1 MKSYYDLNNL
11 ISAKFVE
18 YESGALE
25 VKIGNTVE
33 KFPNPDV
40 STACHVIGLIE
51 TIKQSKGLWEA
62 LIGEADEADEA
73 DALKDLHDYIKDC
86 MDLREQICV
95 RDTPLRFEVSNGVT
109 LNVTDKNV
117 LTLAYIF
124 LSEDDDEGQKRLKE
138 YYINALKNA

>member
-18 YESGALE
+18 YENGALE

-40 STACHVIGLIE
+40 STACHVVGLVE

-62 LIGEADEADEA
+62 LIGETDGAEGVRSQRPAR
-73 DALKDLHDYIKDC
+73 LCKRLHG
-86 MDLREQICV
+86 LHEQV
-95 RDTPLRFEVSNGVT
+95 SVQGVTLQFEVGNGVT

-117 LTLAYIF
+117 LTLAYIL
-124 LSEDDDEGQKRLKE
+124 LSEGDGEGQKRLKE
-138 YYINALKNA
+138 YYINMLKNA

>member
-1 MKSYYDLNNL
+1 MKNYYDLNNL
-11 ISAKFVE
+11 MSAKFVE

-62 LIGEADEADEA
+62 LIGEADEAE
-73 DALKDLHDYIKDC
+73 ALKDLHDYIKDC
-86 MDLREQICV
+86 MDLREQVFVQDIM
-95 RDTPLRFEVSNGVT
+95 LQFEVSNGVT

-117 LTLAYIF
+117 LTLAHIF

>member
-1 MKSYYDLNNL
+1 MKNYYDLNTL
-11 ISAKFVE
+11 MSAKFVE

-40 STACHVIGLIE
+40 STSCHVIGLVE
-51 TIKQSKGLWEA
+51 TIKQSNGLWEA
-62 LIGEADEADEA
+62 LIGEADEAE
-73 DALKDLHDYIKDC
+73 ALKDLHDYVKDC
-86 MDLREQICV
+86 MDLREQVCV
-95 RDTPLRFEVSNGVT
+95 RDMALRFEVSNGVT

-117 LTLAYIF
+117 IALAHIF
-124 LSEDDDEGQKRLKE
+124 LSEGDEKGQERLKE

>member
-1 MKSYYDLNNL
+1 MKSYYDLNTL
-11 ISAKFVE
+11 MSAKFVE
-18 YESGALE
+18 YENGALE

-62 LIGEADEADEA
+62 LIGEADEAD
-73 DALKDLHDYIKDC
+73 ALKDLHDYIKDC
-86 MDLREQICV
+86 MDLHEQASV
-95 RDTPLRFEVSNGVT
+95 KDMMLQFEMGNGVT

-117 LTLAYIF
+117 ITLTYLF
-124 LSEDDDEGQKRLKE
+124 FSENDEDRVKRLKE

>member
-62 LIGEADEADEA
+62 LIGEADEAE
-73 DALKDLHDYIKDC
+73 ALKDLHDYVKDC
-86 MDLREQICV
+86 MDLRKQVFVQGIM
-95 RDTPLRFEVSNGVT
+95 LQFEVSNGVT

-124 LSEDDDEGQKRLKE
+124 LSEDDDEGQKCLKE

>member
-1 MKSYYDLNNL
+1 MKNYYDLNTL
-11 ISAKFVE
+11 MSAKFVE

-62 LIGEADEADEA
+62 LIGEADEAD
-73 DALKDLHDYIKDC
+73 ALKSLHDYIKDC
-86 MDLREQICV
+86 MDLREQVCV
-95 RDTPLRFEVSNGVT
+95 RDMALRLEVSNSVA

-117 LTLAYIF
+117 ITLTYLF
-124 LSEDDDEGQKRLKE
+124 FSENDENGVKRLKE

>member
-1 MKSYYDLNNL
+1 MKNYYDLNTL
-11 ISAKFVE
+11 MSAKFVE

-62 LIGEADEADEA
+62 LIGEADEAD
-73 DALKDLHDYIKDC
+73 ALEDLHDYIKYC
-86 MDLREQICV
+86 MDLRGQVCV
-95 RDTPLRFEVSNGVT
+95 RDMALRFEVSNGVA
-109 LNVTDKNV
+109 LNVTDKNMIT
-117 LTLAYIF
+117 LTYLF
-124 LSEDDDEGQKRLKE
+124 SENGEDGAKRLKE

>member
-1 MKSYYDLNNL
+1 MKSYYDLNTL
-11 ISAKFVE
+11 MSAKFVE

-62 LIGEADEADEA
+62 LIGEADEAD
-73 DALKDLHDYIKDC
+73 ALKGLHDYIKDC

-95 RDTPLRFEVSNGVT
+95 QDTPLRFEVSNGVT

-117 LTLAYIF
+117 ITLACLF
-124 LSEDDDEGQKRLKE
+124 SLESDENGVKRLKE

>member
-1 MKSYYDLNNL
+1 MKNYYDLNTL
-11 ISAKFVE
+11 MSAKFVE

-40 STACHVIGLIE
+40 STTCHVIGLIE

-62 LIGEADEADEA
+62 LIGEADEAD
-73 DALKDLHDYIKDC
+73 ALKGLHDYIKDC
-86 MDLREQICV
+86 MDLRKQVCV
-95 RDTPLRFEVSNGVT
+95 RDTPLRFEVSDGVA

-117 LTLAYIF
+117 ITLTYLF
-124 LSEDDDEGQKRLKE
+124 FSENDEKGVKRLKE
-138 YYINALKNA
+138 YYINTLKNA

>member
-1 MKSYYDLNNL
+1 MKNYYDLNTL
-11 ISAKFVE
+11 MSAKFVE

-40 STACHVIGLIE
+40 STSCHVIGLVE
-51 TIKQSKGLWEA
+51 TIKQSNGLWEA
-62 LIGEADEADEA
+62 LIGEADEAE
-73 DALKDLHDYIKDC
+73 ALKDLHDYVKDC
-86 MDLREQICV
+86 MDLREQVCV
-95 RDTPLRFEVSNGVT
+95 RDMALRFEVSNGVT

-117 LTLAYIF
+117 IALAHIF
-124 LSEDDDEGQKRLKE
+124 LSEGDEKGQERLKV

>member
-1 MKSYYDLNNL
+1 MKSYYDLSTL
-11 ISAKFVE
+11 MSAKFVE
-18 YESGALE
+18 YENGALE

-62 LIGEADEADEA
+62 LIGEADEAD
-73 DALKDLHDYIKDC
+73 ALKDLHDYIKDC
-86 MDLREQICV
+86 MDLREQVCV
-95 RDTPLRFEVSNGVT
+95 RDMALRFEVSNGVA

-117 LTLAYIF
+117 ITLTCLF
-124 LSEDDDEGQKRLKE
+124 FSEGDDEGQKRLKE

>member
-1 MKSYYDLNNL
+1 MKSYYDLNTL
-11 ISAKFVE
+11 MSAKFVE
-18 YESGALE
+18 YESGALG

-62 LIGEADEADEA
+62 LIGEADEAD
-73 DALKDLHDYIKDC
+73 ALKDLHDYVKDC
-86 MDLREQICV
+86 MDLREQVFVQGIM
-95 RDTPLRFEVSNGVT
+95 LLFEVSNGVT

-117 LTLAYIF
+117 LTLAHIF
-124 LSEDDDEGQKRLKE
+124 ISEDDDEGQKRLKE

>member
-1 MKSYYDLNNL
+1 MKNYYELNNL

-18 YESGALE
+18 YENGALE

-62 LIGEADEADEA
+62 LTGGTDEAETY
-73 DALKDLHDYIKDC
+73 ALKVLHDYVKDC
-86 MDLREQICV
+86 MDLHEQASV
-95 RDTPLRFEVSNGVT
+95 KDMMLQFEMGNGVT
-109 LNVTDKNV
+109 LNVTDENV
-117 LTLAYIF
+117 LTLAYIL
-124 LSEDDDEGQKRLKE
+124 LSEGDDEGKKRLKE
-138 YYINALKNA
+138 YYVNLLKNA

>member
-1 MKSYYDLNNL
+1 MKNYYDLNNL
-11 ISAKFVE
+11 MSAKFVE

-33 KFPNPDV
+33 KFPSPDV

-62 LIGEADEADEA
+62 LIGEADEAN
-73 DALKDLHDYIKDC
+73 ALKDLHDYVKDC
-86 MDLREQICV
+86 MDLREQVYV
-95 RDTPLRFEVSNGVT
+95 RDMALRFEVSNGVV

-117 LTLAYIF
+117 ITLTYLF
-124 LSEDDDEGQKRLKE
+124 FSENDENGVKRLKE

>member
-1 MKSYYDLNNL
+1 MKSYYDLNTL
-11 ISAKFVE
+11 MSAKFVE
-18 YESGALE
+18 YESSALE

-62 LIGEADEADEA
+62 LIGEADEAE
-73 DALKDLHDYIKDC
+73 ALKDLHDYVKDC
-86 MDLREQICV
+86 MDLREQVSVQGIM
-95 RDTPLRFEVSNGVT
+95 LQFEVSNGVT

>member
-1 MKSYYDLNNL
+1 MKNYYDLNIL
-11 ISAKFVE
+11 MSAKFVE
-18 YESGALE
+18 YENGALE
-25 VKIGNTVE
+25 VKIGNTIE
-33 KFPNPDV
+33 RFPNPDV

-62 LIGEADEADEA
+62 LIGEADEAD
-73 DALKDLHDYIKDC
+73 ALKGLHDYIKDC

-95 RDTPLRFEVSNGVT
+95 RDMALRLEVSNGVA

-117 LTLAYIF
+117 ITLTYLF
-124 LSEDDDEGQKRLKE
+124 FSENDENGVKRLKE

>member
-1 MKSYYDLNNL
+1 MKSYYDLNTL
-11 ISAKFVE
+11 MSAKFVE
-18 YESGALE
+18 YENGALE

-62 LIGEADEADEA
+62 LIGEVEEAN
-73 DALKDLHDYIKDC
+73 ALKDLHDYIKDC
-86 MDLREQICV
+86 MDLHEQVFVQGIM
-95 RDTPLRFEVSNGVT
+95 LQFEVGNGVT

-117 LTLAYIF
+117 LTLAHIF
-124 LSEDDDEGQKRLKE
+124 LSEGDDEGQERLKE
-138 YYINALKNA
+138 YYVNMLKNA

>member
-1 MKSYYDLNNL
+1 MKNYYDLNT
-11 ISAKFVE
+11 IMSAKFVE
-18 YESGALE
+18 YENGALE

-51 TIKQSKGLWEA
+51 TIKQSKGLWEV
-62 LIGEADEADEA
+62 LIGEADEAN
-73 DALKDLHDYIKDC
+73 ALKDLHDYIKHR
-86 MDLREQICV
+86 MGLREQTCA
-95 RDTPLRFEVSNGVT
+95 RDTSWRFEVSNGVT

-117 LTLAYIF
+117 ITLACLF
-124 LSEDDDEGQKRLKE
+124 SLEGDENGVKRLKD

>member
-1 MKSYYDLNNL
+1 MKNYYDLNTL
-11 ISAKFVE
+11 MSAKFVE

-62 LIGEADEADEA
+62 LIGKADEAE
-73 DALKDLHDYIKDC
+73 ALKDLHDYVKDC
-86 MDLREQICV
+86 MDLREQVFVQGIM
-95 RDTPLRFEVSNGVT
+95 LQFEVSNGVT

-117 LTLAYIF
+117 LTLAHIF

>member
-1 MKSYYDLNNL
+1 MKSYYDLNTL
-11 ISAKFVE
+11 MSAKFVE

-51 TIKQSKGLWEA
+51 TIKQSKGLWEV
-62 LIGEADEADEA
+62 LIGETEGAEER
-73 DALKDLHDYIKDC
+73 ALKDLHDYVKDC
-86 MDLREQICV
+86 MDLHEQVFVQGIMMQ
-95 RDTPLRFEVSNGVT
+95 FEVSNGVT

-117 LTLAYIF
+117 LTLAHIF

-138 YYINALKNA
+138 YYINLLKNA

>member
-1 MKSYYDLNNL
+1 MKNYYDLNTL
-11 ISAKFVE
+11 MSAKFVE

-62 LIGEADEADEA
+62 LIGEADEAE
-73 DALKDLHDYIKDC
+73 ALKYLHDYIKDC

-95 RDTPLRFEVSNGVT
+95 RDTPLRFEVSNGVA
-109 LNVTDKNV
+109 LNVTDKNMIT
-117 LTLAYIF
+117 LTYLF
-124 LSEDDDEGQKRLKE
+124 SENDEDGVKRLKE

>member
-1 MKSYYDLNNL
+1 MKNYYELNNL

-18 YESGALE
+18 YENGALE

-51 TIKQSKGLWEA
+51 TIKRGAGLWEA
-62 LIGEADEADEA
+62 LIGEADEAE
-73 DALKDLHDYIKDC
+73 ALKNLHDYVKDC
-86 MDLREQICV
+86 MDLHEQVFVQGIMMQ
-95 RDTPLRFEVSNGVT
+95 FEVSNGVT

-117 LTLAYIF
+117 LTLAHIF

-138 YYINALKNA
+138 YYINLLKNA

>member
-1 MKSYYDLNNL
+1 MKNYYDLNTL
-11 ISAKFVE
+11 MSAKFVE

-40 STACHVIGLIE
+40 STACHVIGLTE

-62 LIGEADEADEA
+62 LIGEADEAD
-73 DALKDLHDYIKDC
+73 ALKGLHDYIKDC
-86 MDLREQICV
+86 MDLREQVCV
-95 RDTPLRFEVSNGVT
+95 RDMALRFEVSNGVA

-117 LTLAYIF
+117 ITLTYLF
-124 LSEDDDEGQKRLKE
+124 SENDEDGAKRLKE

>member
-1 MKSYYDLNNL
+1 M
-11 ISAKFVE
+11 
-18 YESGALE
+18 E

-62 LIGEADEADEA
+62 LIGEADEAD
-73 DALKDLHDYIKDC
+73 ALKGLHDYIKDC
-86 MDLREQICV
+86 MDLREQVCV
-95 RDTPLRFEVSNGVT
+95 RDMALRFEVSNGVA

-117 LTLAYIF
+117 ITLTYLF
-124 LSEDDDEGQKRLKE
+124 FSENDEKGQERLKE
-138 YYINALKNA
+138 YYVNMLKNA

>member
-11 ISAKFVE
+11 MSAKFVE
-18 YESGALE
+18 YENGALE
-25 VKIGNTVE
+25 VKIGNTIE
-33 KFPNPDV
+33 RFLNPSV

-51 TIKQSKGLWEA
+51 TIKQSNGLWEA

-73 DALKDLHDYIKDC
+73 DALKGLHDYIKDC
-86 MDLREQICV
+86 MDLREQIYV
-95 RDTPLRFEVSNGVT
+95 RDTPLRFEVSNGVA

-117 LTLAYIF
+117 ITLACLF
-124 LSEDDDEGQKRLKE
+124 SLGGDENGVKRLKE

>member
-62 LIGEADEADEA
+62 LIGEADEAE
-73 DALKDLHDYIKDC
+73 ALKDLHDYVKDC
-86 MDLREQICV
+86 MDLRKQVFVQGIM
-95 RDTPLRFEVSNGVT
+95 LQFEVSNGVT

>member
-1 MKSYYDLNNL
+1 MKNYYDLNNL
-11 ISAKFVE
+11 MSAKFVE
-18 YESGALE
+18 YENGALE
-25 VKIGNTVE
+25 VKIGNTIE
-33 KFPNPDV
+33 MFLNPDV

-62 LIGEADEADEA
+62 LIGGADEA
-73 DALKDLHDYIKDC
+73 DALKGLHDYIKDC

-117 LTLAYIF
+117 ITLACLF
-124 LSEDDDEGQKRLKE
+124 SLESDENGVKRLKE

>member
-1 MKSYYDLNNL
+1 MKSYYDLNTL
-11 ISAKFVE
+11 MSAKFVE

-33 KFPNPDV
+33 NFPNPDV

-62 LIGEADEADEA
+62 LIGEADEAD
-73 DALKDLHDYIKDC
+73 ALKGLHDYIKDC
-86 MDLREQICV
+86 MDLREQIYA

-117 LTLAYIF
+117 ITLACLF
-124 LSEDDDEGQKRLKE
+124 SLEGDENGVKRLKE

>member
-1 MKSYYDLNNL
+1 MKNYYDLNTL
-11 ISAKFVE
+11 MSAKFVE

-62 LIGEADEADEA
+62 LIGEADEAD
-73 DALKDLHDYIKDC
+73 ALKGLHDYIKDC
-86 MDLREQICV
+86 MDLREQVCV
-95 RDTPLRFEVSNGVT
+95 RDMALRFEVSTGVA

-117 LTLAYIF
+117 ITLTYLF
-124 LSEDDDEGQKRLKE
+124 SENDEDGAKRLKE

>member
-1 MKSYYDLNNL
+1 MKNYYDLNTL
-11 ISAKFVE
+11 MSAKFVE

-33 KFPNPDV
+33 KFPSPDV

-62 LIGEADEADEA
+62 LIGEADEAD
-73 DALKDLHDYIKDC
+73 ALKGLHDYIKDC
-86 MDLREQICV
+86 MDLREQVCV
-95 RDTPLRFEVSNGVT
+95 RDMALRLEVSNGVA

-117 LTLAYIF
+117 ITLTYLF
-124 LSEDDDEGQKRLKE
+124 FSENDEDGVKRLKE

>member
-1 MKSYYDLNNL
+1 MKNYYDLNTL
-11 ISAKFVE
+11 MSAKFVE
-18 YESGALE
+18 YEGGALE

-51 TIKQSKGLWEA
+51 TIKRFKGLWEA
-62 LIGEADEADEA
+62 LIGEADEAN
-73 DALKDLHDYIKDC
+73 ALKDLHDYVKDC
-86 MDLREQICV
+86 MDLHEQVFVQGIMMQ
-95 RDTPLRFEVSNGVT
+95 FEVSNGVT

-117 LTLAYIF
+117 LTLAHIF

>member
-11 ISAKFVE
+11 MSTKFVE

-62 LIGEADEADEA
+62 LIGEADEAN
-73 DALKDLHDYIKDC
+73 ALKDLHDYIKDC
-86 MDLREQICV
+86 MDLREQVCV
-95 RDTPLRFEVSNGVT
+95 RGTALRFEVSDGVA

-117 LTLAYIF
+117 ITLACLF
-124 LSEDDDEGQKRLKE
+124 FSGDDENGVKRLKE

>member
-1 MKSYYDLNNL
+1 MKSYYDLNTL
-11 ISAKFVE
+11 MSAKFVD
-18 YESGALE
+18 YENGALE

-62 LIGEADEADEA
+62 LIGEADEAN
-73 DALKDLHDYIKDC
+73 ALKDLHDYIKDC
-86 MDLREQICV
+86 MDLHEQVFVQGIMMQ
-95 RDTPLRFEVSNGVT
+95 FEVSNGVT

-117 LTLAYIF
+117 LTLAHIF